1 MPRHIAIIMDGNGRW
16 AKQRTLPRIAGHK
29 KGAETLRSLLF
40 TCRDAGIRYLTVYA
54 FSAEN
59 WQRPKEEVDDLMQL
73 LSAYLSSEVKT
84 LLDNHI
90 RLHVIGDVEKL
101 PASVRSQVA
110 EAERLTS
117 GCDSFHLSVCLS
129 YGARQ
134 ELTRAMQKLAQRV
147 AEGSLSPEQI
157 SEEMVSAQLFTH
169 PLPEPDLL
177 IRTGGEQRLSNFLLW
192 QSAYTELYFS
202 DVLWPDFSGEHLLAA
217 CQEYSQRERRYGRTS

>member
-16 AKQRTLPRIAGHK
+16 AKQRGLPRIAGHK

-40 TCRDAGIRYLTVYA
+40 ACRDAGIHYLTVYA

-73 LSAYLSSEVKT
+73 LSAYLSSEVQT

-90 RLHVIGDVEKL
+90 RLHAIGDVEKL
-101 PASVRSQVA
+101 PASVRAQVE
-110 EAERLTS
+110 EAERITH

-134 ELTRAMQKLAQRV
+134 ELTRAMHVLAQRV
-147 AEGSLSPEQI
+147 AEGTLAPQHITEAMI
-157 SEEMVSAQLFTH
+157 SAQLFTH
-169 PLPEPDLL
+169 QLPEPDLL

-202 DVLWPDFSGEHLLAA
+202 DILWPDFSGQHLLEA
-217 CQEYSQRERRYGRTS
+217 CLEYSKRERRYGRTS